1 MNNSKMKDM
10 CSICFEESKYVINTC
25 KICKVKCHQKCWYN
39 YCHHKTKDESYM
51 LNYYNNNLT
60 YNFYC
65 EPININC
72 HNCRSLTNIDIG
84 GIKTRQMSLYKRQ
97 VIFVYNTKLIISNLK
112 TNLKLY
118 RYSDT
123 IFREFFE
130 YVYKNRDLLKTESL
144 YSELIKDSINLY
156 DSKIKETINKVKL
169 LIQSFMYTL
178 FKKISNINI
187 SESYY
192 INRYYLQIF
201 NQDILTFQIP
211 EECNI
216 F

>member
-1 MNNSKMKDM
+1 MDM
-10 CSICFEESKYVINTC
+10 CSICFENSKYLINTC
-25 KICKVKCHQKCWYN
+25 NTCKVKCHQKCWYN
-39 YCHHKTKDESYM
+39 YCHHKSKDESYM
-51 LNYYNNNLT
+51 LKYYNNT
-60 YNFYC
+60 YFTHTFYC

-97 VIFVYNTKLIISNLK
+97 VIFIFNTKIMISNLK
-112 TNLKLY
+112 SNLKLY
-118 RYSDT
+118 KYSDS

-130 YVYKNRDLLKTESL
+130 YIYKNRELLNTESR
-144 YSELIKDSINLY
+144 YSELIKDPINLY
-156 DSKIKETINKVKL
+156 DSEIKETINKVKI
-169 LIQSFMYTL
+169 LIKSFMYTL

-192 INRYYLQIF
+192 INRYYLLIF
-201 NQDILTFQIP
+201 NDDISSYQIP